1 MPRIVDHEAR
11 RLELTAA
18 VWAIIRDEGTQAV
31 TIRAVADRSGWSSGA
46 VRHYLPTREAIM
58 TFAAQQVAERSRA
71 YLEAIPLTGELRDDF
86 RRVAL
91 ATLPLDH
98 EMRLMLEIWL
108 AFVGDAVSG
117 AESAQHALLY
127 DDLHAF
133 LGEALGAF
141 AEAGWLPADAVPVAA
156 IELHGLLDGL
166 AVHMLLRQASNEDA
180 ERAFDRWLDRTLVA
194 P

>member
-91 ATLPLDH
+91 ATLPLDD